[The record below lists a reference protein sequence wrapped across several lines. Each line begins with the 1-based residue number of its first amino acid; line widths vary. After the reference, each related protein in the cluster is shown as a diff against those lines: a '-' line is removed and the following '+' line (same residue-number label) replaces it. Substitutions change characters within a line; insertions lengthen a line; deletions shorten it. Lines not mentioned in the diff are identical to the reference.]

1 MFKADLIPSHC
12 NMIAIV
18 ALADSSVALHN
29 YHFLVLGTIRT
40 LNKSNMYDIVLLP
53 IITVLCIRAPDLPYP
68 LVASM
73 HPEITSLTFSHA

>member
-1 MFKADLIPSHC
+1 
-12 NMIAIV
+12 
-18 ALADSSVALHN
+18 
-29 YHFLVLGTIRT
+29 
-40 LNKSNMYDIVLLP
+40 MYDIVLLP